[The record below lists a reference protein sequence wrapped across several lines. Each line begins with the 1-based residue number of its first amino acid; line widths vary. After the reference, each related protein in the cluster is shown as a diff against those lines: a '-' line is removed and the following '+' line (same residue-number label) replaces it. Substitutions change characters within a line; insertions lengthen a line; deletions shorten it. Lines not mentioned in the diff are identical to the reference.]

1 MSFLRKAPDEVREVV
16 EVGEEVEGRGET
28 GICDE
33 PQPNLG
39 AGELPDLLL
48 LPCGVGDGVVE
59 QSNADVQ
66 DDDHHNH
73 LKSRVHS

>member
-39 AGELPDLLL
+39 A
-48 LPCGVGDGVVE
+48 
-59 QSNADVQ
+59 
-66 DDDHHNH
+66 
-73 LKSRVHS
+73 